1 VLGWPL
7 FFSRLDLRI
16 LDHLAVLPV
25 TMNRLSAERRAAIIR
40 ALCEGN
46 GIRATA
52 RLTGANKETVMKVL
66 VEAGE
71 FASAYQDIAHRSLPT
86 TVVQADEIWAFVGA
100 KQRRA
105 VRPGDGD
112 IWTFTAIDADT
123 KLIMS
128 WLVGPRIVDNAVAFM
143 KDLRSRVTQRI
154 QLTTDGHN
162 MYETA
167 VRAAFR
173 WDEVHWAMLVKQ
185 YGTTEPELMD
195 AAHRYSPPV
204 CTGALKMRRIGRP
217 DPDLV
222 STSYVERSNLTLR
235 MQQRRFTRLTNA
247 FSKKAENHAHAVSL
261 FFLYYNYCRPHQTLT
276 QNMGVKTTPAMA
288 TGLTDRVWTVDDILA
303 LMDPKRLLR

>member
-1 VLGWPL
+1 
-7 FFSRLDLRI
+7 
-16 LDHLAVLPV
+16 
-25 TMNRLSAERRAAIIR
+25 MNKLSADRRAAIIN

-46 GIRATA
+46 GIRTTA
-52 RLTGANKETVMKVL
+52 RLTGSNKETVMKLL

-71 FASAYQDIAHRSLPT
+71 FASAYQDIAHRSLKT
-86 TVVQADEIWAFVGA
+86 TRAEADEIWAYVGA

-123 KLIMS
+123 KLMMS
-128 WLVGPRIVDNAVAFM
+128 WLVGPRSLDNAVAFM
-143 KDLRSRVTQRI
+143 QDLRSRVTQRI
-154 QLTTDGHN
+154 QLTTDGN
-162 MYETA
+162 LMYETA

-185 YGTTEPELMD
+185 YGTAEGDQKD
-195 AAHRYSPPV
+195 ASHRYTPPV
-204 CTGALKMRRIGRP
+204 CTGAVKVRRIGRP

-222 STSYVERSNLTLR
+222 STSYIERSNLTLR

-276 QNMGVKTTPAMA
+276 KAANGVKTTPAMA
-288 TGLTDRVWTVDDILA
+288 AGLTDRVWTVKDLVG
-303 LMDPKRLLR
+303 LMDPNRLLG